1 MRIIISAL
9 LVAFSFTGKIYAQTG
24 DSNSQTPETP
34 KTGVSF
40 KETVYNFKTVEYG
53 SDVSHSYIFTNTSN
67 APVTIKS
74 VTPGCGCT
82 TTEYTK
88 GPIMPGKTGTIS
100 IKYDSSRAGYFA
112 KNVAVVIGDE
122 NYTLIFLGTVKPDPS
137 GTSTTSPHP
146 LPQHSGN

>member
-1 MRIIISAL
+1 MKIIISAI
-9 LVAFSFTGKIYAQTG
+9 LVASLFCGKIYAQTG

-34 KTGVSF
+34 KTGVVF

-53 SDVSHSYIFTNTSN
+53 SDVSHSYIFTNMSN
-67 APVTIKS
+67 LPITIKS

-100 IKYDSSRAGYFA
+100 IKYDSSREGYFA
-112 KNVAVVIGDE
+112 KNVAVVVGDE
-122 NYTLIFLGTVKPDPS
+122 NYTLIFLGTVKPNPDGS
-137 GTSTTSPHP
+137 KTTTK
-146 LPQHSGN
+146 PQQVPIH